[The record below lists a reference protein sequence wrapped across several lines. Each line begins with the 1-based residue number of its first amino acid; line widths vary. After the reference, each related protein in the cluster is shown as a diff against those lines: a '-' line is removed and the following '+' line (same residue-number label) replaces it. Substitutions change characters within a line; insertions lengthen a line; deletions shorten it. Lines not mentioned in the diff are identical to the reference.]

1 MPKVS
6 FKTEAEKQEP
16 DATEPSATVL
26 TVSQFE
32 KLDEQE
38 RNAFRDAGGTVTNDK
53 QTNN

>member
-6 FKTEAEKQEP
+6 FKTEAEKQET
-16 DATEPSATVL
+16 DATTPAANVL

-32 KLDEQE
+32 ALDEQA

-53 QTNN
+53 QPIN